1 MGCIVTTRE
10 LPLSRRFGRRG
21 NIVIDVKALL
31 ETIKAAPYEEIVVTA
46 PHTGVVHFAALESD
60 AHVVGQSGTYGEK
73 PGTLL
78 ARLTRENN
86 DKPIY
91 ADVKGVVGGVRRE
104 LEGRFVEAGTP
115 LLVIRHFLSKDE
127 VIASILQKVLYLFC
141 APERAKYY
149 FIPSVDKK
157 VKAAGPR
164 SVTVKPGM
172 ELFIVS
178 RMKRE
183 KPLVYE
189 GPEGIIYAV
198 YFQHDQNV
206 DQGAPLVGVCPGSQT
221 DLIQDV
227 VNRVRTDWEEGE

>member
-1 MGCIVTTRE
+1 M
-10 LPLSRRFGRRG
+10 
-21 NIVIDVKALL
+21 IDVKALL
-31 ETIKAAPYEEIVVTA
+31 ETIKAAPYEEIAVTA
-46 PHTGVVHFAALESD
+46 PHTGVVRFAGVETGTR
-60 AHVVGQSGTYGEK
+60 VVGVSGTYDEK

-78 ARLTRENN
+78 AKLTRENN
-86 DKPIY
+86 DKPLF
-91 ADVKGVVGGVRRE
+91 AGVKGVVGEVRRE
-104 LEGRFVEAGTP
+104 LEGLFVEAGTP

-127 VIASILQKVLYLFC
+127 VIATILQKVLFLFC

-157 VKAAGPR
+157 VKASGPR
-164 SVTVKPGM
+164 SVTVRPGL

-183 KPLVYE
+183 KPLTYE

-206 DQGAPLVGVCPGSQT
+206 DQGAPLVGVCPESQT
-221 DLIQDV
+221 GLIQDV

>member
-1 MGCIVTTRE
+1 M
-10 LPLSRRFGRRG
+10 
-21 NIVIDVKALL
+21 IDVKALL
-31 ETIKAAPYEEIVVTA
+31 ENIKAAPYEEIEVTA
-46 PHTGVVHFAALESD
+46 PHTGVVRFAEVAPGD
-60 AHVVGQSGTYGEK
+60 RVVGASGTYGEK

-78 ARLTRENN
+78 AKLTRENN
-86 DKPIY
+86 DKPLY
-91 ADVKGVVGGVRRE
+91 AGVKGRIGEVRRE
-104 LEGRFVEAGTP
+104 LEGQFVEAGTP
-115 LLVIRHFLSKDE
+115 LVVIRHFLSKDE
-127 VIASILQKVLYLFC
+127 VIAAILQKVLYLFS

-157 VKAAGPR
+157 VKASGPR
-164 SVTVKPGM
+164 SVTVKSGM

-183 KPLVYE
+183 KPLLYE

-206 DQGAPLVGVCPGSQT
+206 DQGAPLVGVCPESQT

-227 VNRVRTDWEEGE
+227 VNRVRTDWEERE

>member
-1 MGCIVTTRE
+1 M
-10 LPLSRRFGRRG
+10 
-21 NIVIDVKALL
+21 IDVKALL
-31 ETIKAAPYEEIVVTA
+31 ENIKAAPYEEIVVTA
-46 PHTGVVHFAALESD
+46 PHTGLVRFAAVEP
-60 AHVVGQSGTYGEK
+60 ATRVVGPSGAYMEK
-73 PGTLL
+73 TGTLL

-86 DKPIY
+86 EKPLY
-91 ADVKGVVGGVRRE
+91 AEVKGVVGQVRRE
-104 LEGRFVEAGTP
+104 LEGTFVEAGTP
-115 LLVIRHFLSKDE
+115 LMIIRHFLSKDE
-127 VIASILQKVLYLFC
+127 VIEAILQKVLYLFC

-157 VKAAGPR
+157 IKASGPR

-206 DQGAPLVGVCPGSQT
+206 DQGAPLVGVCPESQT

>member
-1 MGCIVTTRE
+1 M
-10 LPLSRRFGRRG
+10 L
-21 NIVIDVKALL
+21 VIDVKALL
-31 ETIKAAPYEEIVVTA
+31 ENIKAAPYEEIVVTT
-46 PHTGVVHFAALESD
+46 PHTGTVRFADVAPGSR
-60 AHVVGQSGTYGEK
+60 VVGISGTYDEK

-78 ARLTRENN
+78 AKLTREHN
-86 DKPIY
+86 DKPLF
-91 ADVKGVVGGVRRE
+91 ADAKGVVGEVRRE

-127 VIASILQKVLYLFC
+127 VIAAILKKVLHLFD

-157 VKAAGPR
+157 IKASGPR

-198 YFQHDQNV
+198 YFQYDQNV
-206 DQGAPLVGVCPGSQT
+206 DQGAPLVGVCPESQT
-221 DLIQDV
+221 SLIQDV

>member
-1 MGCIVTTRE
+1 
-10 LPLSRRFGRRG
+10 
-21 NIVIDVKALL
+21 VIDVKALL
-31 ETIKAAPYEEIVVTA
+31 ENIKAAPYEEIVVTA
-46 PHTGVVHFAALESD
+46 PHTGLVRFAAVEPTTR
-60 AHVVGQSGTYGEK
+60 VVGPSGAYTEK

-86 DKPIY
+86 EKPLY
-91 ADVKGVVGGVRRE
+91 AEVKGVVGQVRRE
-104 LEGRFVEAGTP
+104 LEGTFVEAGTP
-115 LLVIRHFLSKDE
+115 LMIIRHFLSKDE
-127 VIASILQKVLYLFC
+127 VIEAILQKVLYLFC

-157 VKAAGPR
+157 IKASGPR

-206 DQGAPLVGVCPGSQT
+206 DQGAPLVGVCPESQT

>member
-1 MGCIVTTRE
+1 M
-10 LPLSRRFGRRG
+10 
-21 NIVIDVKALL
+21 IDVKALL
-31 ETIKAAPYEEIVVTA
+31 EDIKAAPYEEIVVA
-46 PHTGVVHFAALESD
+46 SPHTGVVTFAGIEPGTR
-60 AHVVGQSGTYGEK
+60 VTGISGAYGEK

-78 ARLTRENN
+78 AKLTRENN
-86 DKPIY
+86 DKPLY
-91 ADVKGVVGGVRRE
+91 ANAKGVVGTVHRE

-115 LLVIRHFLSKDE
+115 LVVIRHYLSKDE
-127 VIASILQKVLYLFC
+127 VIDSILQKVLYLFS

-157 VKAAGPR
+157 VKASGPH
-164 SVTVKPGM
+164 SVKVQSGM

-206 DQGAPLVGVCPGSQT
+206 DQGAPLVGVCPESQT

-227 VNRVRTDWEEGE
+227 VNRVRTDWEERE